1 MGRKLIDRLHATRL
15 DVALPVH
22 GLAERV
28 EKDPMIFTTRFKNPQ
43 VHSGRALRHAI
54 GIAVSLLLVSSLAQA
69 SSRVSSEEI
78 ERGLELV
85 FTTSSARN
93 IATTLDGA
101 GTTADGSVGIFLR
114 STLTKRQRRQIR
126 QVVFSLNGRP
136 VNVERAAP
144 YDLGGT
150 RRRSSATLVDKSILE
165 PGANEVTAF
174 IRLRRGESVE
184 VSGTLTRLP
193 EAPSIV
199 DIATGDPQFSLLVEA
214 LGAAGLV
221 DAVNGPG
228 PITVFAP
235 TNAAFLQL
243 LADLGTTKEAL
254 FADTELLATVLTYHV
269 LPGALFSPA
278 ILAADT
284 LLPLQGEPI
293 FVDPSV
299 PAVNDSVLGPI
310 DIAASNGVVHV
321 IDRVLLPDSI
331 SNPPKNIAELAAADG
346 RFGILLQAATEV
358 GLDGLLSVEGPEV
371 TLFAPTDEAFVE
383 LLGALGLSA
392 EELLSNK
399 PLLTTVLLYH
409 LVNEKLL
416 ATDVLGL
423 EEIFPMESEPITV
436 NAGAGLLNNSELL
449 ETDLE
454 ATNGVVHVI
463 NRVLVPPA
471 AGALL
476 ATD

>member
-1 MGRKLIDRLHATRL
+1 M
-15 DVALPVH
+15 
-22 GLAERV
+22 
-28 EKDPMIFTTRFKNPQ
+28 
-43 VHSGRALRHAI
+43 RHAI
-54 GIAVSLLLVSSLAQA
+54 GIAVSLLLVSGLAQA
-69 SSRVSSEEI
+69 GSRVSSEEI
-78 ERGLELV
+78 EQGLELV

-114 STLTKRQRRQIR
+114 STLTKRARRQIR

-165 PGANEVTAF
+165 PGANEVTAS
-174 IRLRRGESVE
+174 IRLRRGGSVE
-184 VSGTLTRLP
+184 LSGTLTRLP

-199 DIATGDPQFSLLVEA
+199 DIATGDPQQFSLLVEA
-214 LGAAGLV
+214 LSAAGLV

-235 TNAAFLQL
+235 TNDAFLQL

-278 ILAADT
+278 ILAADI
-284 LLPLQGEPI
+284 LQPLQGEPI

-321 IDRVLLPDSI
+321 IDRVLLPGSI
-331 SNPPKNIAELAAADG
+331 ANPPKNIAELAAADG

-436 NAGAGLLNNSELL
+436 NAGAGLLNDSELI